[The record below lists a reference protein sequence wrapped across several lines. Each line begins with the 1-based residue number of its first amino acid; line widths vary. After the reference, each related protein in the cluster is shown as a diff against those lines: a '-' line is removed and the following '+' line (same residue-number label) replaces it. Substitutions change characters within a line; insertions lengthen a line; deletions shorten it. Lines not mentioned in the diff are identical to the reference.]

1 MPLFEACDLSVAY
14 VGGGDGAPVRL
25 AGVSFGLEAGAVY
38 DLTGPSGAG
47 KSMLLRACARMMPLA
62 AGRLLLD
69 GTEGDALT
77 CQEWRRRVCLVPQR
91 ASLVPGTVRDNLLV
105 PWALKVN
112 RGRPAPSDAQLA
124 QLMDAA
130 LLDVPL
136 DRDAARL
143 SGGQAARVALLRAFA
158 TRPPV
163 LLLDEVDAA
172 LDDESARAVGALTAS
187 VAAEGATCLRIRH
200 RPPDGFARG
209 IFRLEGGRLRPG
221 LGAEG
226 DA

>member
-1 MPLFEACDLSVAY
+1 M
-14 VGGGDGAPVRL
+14 
-25 AGVSFGLEAGAVY
+25 
-38 DLTGPSGAG
+38 
-47 KSMLLRACARMMPLA
+47 
-62 AGRLLLD
+62 
-69 GTEGDALT
+69 
-77 CQEWRRRVCLVPQR
+77 
-91 ASLVPGTVRDNLLV
+91 
-105 PWALKVN
+105 N

-209 IFRLEGGRLRPG
+209 VFRLEGGRLRPG

-226 DA
+226 GA